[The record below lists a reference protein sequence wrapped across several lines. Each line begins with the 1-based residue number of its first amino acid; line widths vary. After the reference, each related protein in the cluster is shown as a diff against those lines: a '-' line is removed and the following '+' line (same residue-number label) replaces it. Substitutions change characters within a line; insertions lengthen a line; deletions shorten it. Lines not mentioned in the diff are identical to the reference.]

1 MVTSERVTPE
11 LAGRQL
17 VIVFVGLALAMFLA
31 SLDQTIVTTT
41 LPVIAG
47 DLGGFDRLSW
57 IVVAFQLASAS
68 ATPLWG
74 RTSDLFG
81 RKRLLLTAVSMFLL
95 ASALCGLAQN
105 MGELIAF
112 RAAQGA
118 AAGGVM
124 TLAMSAVA
132 DVMPSRTRGRYQ
144 GYLQLVFVLSRVL
157 GPVLGGLLVDVG
169 TWRLVFYLN
178 LPVGAVA
185 LWMLAANLRLP
196 VRPARRAIDYL
207 GAGLLVG
214 GITGTLLVTEWGGQS
229 YAWNSPQI
237 MVLAAVSLG
246 MLLVFAWWQRRVP
259 EPILPPRLFRSPVF
273 LVVVTT
279 LFLSTAMQTAILLFM
294 PSFTQIVLGVTPA
307 TSGLLLLPMTV
318 GIGGSMVVAGR
329 LIARNG
335 HYKRFPV
342 LGLATT
348 LVATALFAQISVH
361 TSELT
366 ILFDMLLFGVGFGM
380 VAQVL
385 VISVQNDVD
394 SKDNGVATASANLF
408 RSLGSSVGAAV
419 LGAVFAS
426 RLAGLLT
433 PAATGAGAGAVL
445 DNPAAVHRLPMAAR
459 VDAINAVAGAV
470 QTVFVV
476 TAVIAALAFITVL
489 FLKTRALRTT
499 L

>member
-1 MVTSERVTPE
+1 MVTSERVTPQ

-57 IVVAFQLASAS
+57 IIVAFQLASAS

-132 DVMPSRTRGRYQ
+132 DIMPARTRGRYQ

-157 GPVLGGLLVDVG
+157 GPVLGGLLVVVG

-178 LPVGAVA
+178 LPIGAVA
-185 LWMLAANLRLP
+185 LWMLAAKLRLP
-196 VRPARRAIDYL
+196 VRPARRTIDYF
-207 GAGLLVG
+207 GAGLLVT
-214 GITGTLLVTEWGGQS
+214 GITGILLVTEWGGQS
-229 YAWNSPQI
+229 YAWRSPQI
-237 MVLAAVSLG
+237 IVLTAVSIG
-246 MLLVFAWWQRRVP
+246 MLLVFAWWERRVP

-279 LFLSTAMQTAILLFM
+279 LFLSTAMQTAIVLFM

-318 GIGGSMVVAGR
+318 GVGGSMVVAGR

-335 HYKRFPV
+335 YYKRFPV
-342 LGLATT
+342 LGLAIT
-348 LVATALFAQISVH
+348 LAATALLARISVH

-385 VISVQNDVD
+385 VISVQNDAD

-408 RSLGSSVGAAV
+408 RSLGSSVGAAA

-426 RLAGLLT
+426 RLAGLLA
-433 PAATGAGAGAVL
+433 PAATRAGAGAVL
-445 DNPAAVHRLPMAAR
+445 DNPAVVHRLPVAAR
-459 VDAINAVAGAV
+459 MDAINAVAGAV

-476 TAVIAALAFITVL
+476 TTVIAALAFVTVL
-489 FLKTRALRTT
+489 FLRTRTLRTT